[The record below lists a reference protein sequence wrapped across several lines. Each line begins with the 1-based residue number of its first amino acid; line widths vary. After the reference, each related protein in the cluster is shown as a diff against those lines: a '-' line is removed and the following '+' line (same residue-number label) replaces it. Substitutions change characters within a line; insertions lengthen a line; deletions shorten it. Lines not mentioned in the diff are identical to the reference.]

1 MQPSKQLRGLVESY
15 SDVYGDRD
23 QRNALRAECKSI
35 INCVGVHMVES
46 GFTEQDVKEF
56 LETASIGKI
65 LQKFEESQEN
75 EKVVSHL
82 NDEGLFETNR
92 VNIPGACA
100 ARINESILGRII
112 REAYTVNVA
121 DKKGNTKAYQNYK
134 AGMKNK
140 LTGKPLYKAGPG
152 VEEAK
157 NGGDN
162 DPCWDTHKQVGMK
175 KKGGKMVP
183 NCVPKEEAEQVD
195 EADSLAAMAA
205 RREKRLAA
213 QRKREGT
220 TGAGHDFGHDY
231 GLTSAERKKRQDK
244 EFDAFIG
251 RGKKTKKEAFSF
263 DEDDLKELDVFG
275 EAIDVLSDEELV
287 DMMEELILE
296 LAEDDQDLIE
306 ICEHLEEADLLSEA
320 SDSYY
325 DSAVKSSKD
334 AARKNRMAR
343 LKKAAGAAA
352 KKVGSMA
359 KAGAAKA
366 GSAAKAGAKAAAKGA
381 VRGAGYASGLAQRAS
396 SSAKSEFKKGR
407 ERGLK
412 SSGGSS
418 SSSDDGTG
426 GKLDSVLSS
435 IRSEKPAKKKPSLL
449 RRAAGAVGRGLK
461 KAVGKA
467 ARGVSNAAD
476 RAAKKM
482 GEAYKP
488 IDKKKETAMYRR
500 AGNLSRDALS
510 KGMSTKAGSKAQD
523 KSSNIVSAIAR
534 QKEKER
540 FAKMGDEK
548 ARSNYGESVD
558 KITFFLVSEGLADTF
573 EGAERMI
580 EGLSEEFIN
589 EILDLA
595 LIEEKMVQGI
605 IEMGEAADADEARYI
620 LSELDEE
627 TLDAL
632 AEDVQESAEDRLRD
646 QRMERGGVDGNT
658 RYDRAP
664 KAPNTKKF
672 GTGKTAMQKEL
683 EKKHG
688 KGKSAMDI
696 VKAEI
701 RAKYG
706 RGSVK

>member
-231 GLTSAERKKRQDK
+231 GITSAERKKRQDK

-306 ICEHLEEADLLSEA
+306 ICEHLEGVEILSE
-320 SDSYY
+320 DYY
-325 DSAVKSSKD
+325 DSAVKASKEASKKPEVK
-334 AARKNRMAR
+334 AANRRARVER

-352 KKVGSMA
+352 KKVGS
-359 KAGAAKA
+359 AAKA
-366 GSAAKAGAKAAAKGA
+366 GVKAAAKGA

-412 SSGGSS
+412 SSGSSSSGSS

-580 EGLSEEFIN
+580 EGLSEDFIN

-672 GTGKTAMQKEL
+672 GTGKTMAQKAM
-683 EKKHG
+683 EKKYG
-688 KGKSAMDI
+688 KGMSAMDM
-696 VKAEI
+696 VKADI

-706 RGSVK
+706 KGSVK